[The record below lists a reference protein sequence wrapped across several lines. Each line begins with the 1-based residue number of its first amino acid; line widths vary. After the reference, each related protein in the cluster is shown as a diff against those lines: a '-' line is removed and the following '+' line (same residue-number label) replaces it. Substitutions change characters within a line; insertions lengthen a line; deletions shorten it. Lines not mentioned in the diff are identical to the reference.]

1 VLQRKGLFF
10 SFLLPSSSPFEP
22 RIRLGLGSSAEQASP
37 SGNYGTK
44 TSSVSWLAQLFIS
57 RDIPC
62 AVESDHRSTNPF
74 LLPFVLLTR
83 RELACL
89 VVFIILI
96 FVSEV
101 PSGQDDH
108 CQQDGP
114 KSSSF
119 VYVPVLCGHKDT
131 SAFDLS
137 SIRFASQIRTSQ
149 DQFRH

>member
-1 VLQRKGLFF
+1 
-10 SFLLPSSSPFEP
+10 
-22 RIRLGLGSSAEQASP
+22 
-37 SGNYGTK
+37 
-44 TSSVSWLAQLFIS
+44 
-57 RDIPC
+57 
-62 AVESDHRSTNPF
+62 
-74 LLPFVLLTR
+74 
-83 RELACL
+83 LACL

-137 SIRFASQIRTSQ
+137 SIKFASRTRTSQ
-149 DQFRH
+149 DQFWYRAFPRSPSQYRHLSAKHTAFAARLWHTSERRISN